1 MTTELQRS
9 RIRGGA
15 HGTPPTGPG
24 KTVAETPGSRRLARA
39 VGSHAGRR
47 KRLLADH
54 PAWPLVALLAGYP
67 LWWALG
73 LAGFIFIIL
82 AIPMLARLYA
92 WHVGGRRLRVPPG
105 FSIWLLFLVVLLAG
119 AATLPLTA
127 PGTVASPL
135 SSRMIAFGD
144 RTANYLAITVLLLF
158 ACNLTPAEFSRR
170 QLTWLLALVGIYAT
184 IGGLA
189 GVAAPHFQFT
199 SPLAFVLP
207 HSFTTN
213 TLIQAWMHPALA
225 QIQGVLGSPKG
236 RPKAPFDYT
245 NEWGNSLTLLLPWL
259 LVWAQTP
266 RQRRLA
272 LGIIA
277 AAFVPIIYSLNRGV
291 WLGVAFSVIYL
302 AIRLAA
308 RGRVAV
314 LGAVCGGF
322 ALLAVVALATPL
334 HTMVGQRLTSQQHNS
349 NDIRSTLDNL
359 ALKDGLASP
368 LIGYGGLRHM
378 QGSPQSIAVG
388 PTASC
393 ITCGQLEVGSTGQL
407 WLLLINNGIFG
418 TALYIGFF
426 AYGAWRFRR
435 DTTPYGLAG
444 ELVLLLTFIY
454 LFAYNAVGPPL
465 AFTMLAYALL
475 WRNER
480 EVLSPGAASDGG
492 PAGRLRRAVRTGI
505 AGGRQLPAGRRG
517 ASGGPARQFHRSG

>member
-1 MTTELQRS
+1 MTTGLQRS
-9 RIRGGA
+9 RIRGDA
-15 HGTPPTGPG
+15 ERTPTAAPG
-24 KTVAETPGSRRLARA
+24 KAVPEATGARRLARA
-39 VGSHAGRR
+39 AGSHARGR

-54 PAWPLVALLAGYP
+54 PGWPLVALLAGYP

-92 WHVGGRRLRVPPG
+92 WHVSGRRLRVPPG
-105 FSIWLLFLVVLLAG
+105 FSIWLLFLVILIAG

-135 SSRMIAFGD
+135 SSRVIAFGD

-170 QLTWLLALVGIYAT
+170 QIAWLLGLVGIYAT
-184 IGGLA
+184 VGGLA

-207 HSFTTN
+207 HSITTN
-213 TLIQAWMHPALA
+213 TLIQAWMHPGLA
-225 QIQGVLGSPKG
+225 QIQGVLGAPKG

-245 NEWGNSLTLLLPWL
+245 NEWGNCITILLPWL

-272 LGIIA
+272 LGVIA
-277 AAFVPIIYSLNRGV
+277 AAFVPIVYSLNRGV
-291 WLGVAFSVIYL
+291 WIGVAFSVIYL
-302 AIRLAA
+302 AVRLAA
-308 RGRVAV
+308 RGRVAM

-322 ALLAVVALATPL
+322 ALLTVVTLATPL
-334 HTMVGQRLTSQQHNS
+334 HTMISQRLTSKEHNS
-349 NDIRSTLDNL
+349 NDIRSTLDHL

-368 LIGYGGLRHM
+368 LIGYGDLRHM

-388 PTASC
+388 PTESC
-393 ITCGQLEVGSTGQL
+393 ITCGQLEVGSTGQI
-407 WLLLINNGIFG
+407 WFLLINDGILG

-426 AYGAWRFRR
+426 AYGVWRFRR

-454 LFAYNAVGPPL
+454 LIAYNAVGPPL

-480 EVLSPGAASDGG
+480 EALSPGTAPDGG
-492 PAGRLRRAVRTGI
+492 PAGRFRRVVRAGI
-505 AGGRQLPAGRRG
+505 AGGQPSAGRNGARG
-517 ASGGPARQFHRSG
+517 GLARQPQRPG